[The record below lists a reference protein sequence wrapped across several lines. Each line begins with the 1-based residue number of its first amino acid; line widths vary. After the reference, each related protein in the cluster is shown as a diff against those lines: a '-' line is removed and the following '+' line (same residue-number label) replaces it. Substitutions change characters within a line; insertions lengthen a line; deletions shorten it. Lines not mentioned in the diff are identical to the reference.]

1 MTKQD
6 AIKAI
11 LKIASVDCDYTITGI
26 KSATPKV
33 GRIYILEETADTPV
47 RVVTCVENHL
57 TKSAYDSVAKALT
70 GSIYLF
76 KVAKVDQYKYKD
88 WDYNVTRVHTRS
100 IDGELR
106 YMAD

>member
-6 AIKAI
+6 AMRAI
-11 LKIASVDCDYTITGI
+11 IENGTPEVDQ
-26 KSATPKV
+26 
-33 GRIYILEETADTPV
+33 IYILEETADTSA
-47 RVVTCVENHL
+47 RVVTSVKGHL
-57 TKSAYDSVAKALT
+57 TKGVYDFIAKALT

-88 WDYNVTRVHTRS
+88 WDYNVIRTYTRS

-106 YMAD
+106 RMDD